1 MTNSNGDWRQILP
14 DTIGT
19 LPIGMPL
26 RRTEASCPAGARFS
40 IIGVYPAA
48 TRVRARLV
56 AGTRMML
63 PEAVE
68 LHSFAEGSASGREL
82 DLHYLSPLGL
92 CRAEVGLLDM
102 MPNFLANTT
111 KSKSGRSMHDN
122 VRAFE
127 AASDVRTGIA
137 ARPTPEELVELART
151 LPGNQERIRDT
162 LSQVPTRVVFT
173 VGLESAAFV
182 RGVSFR
188 EVEHRADEL
197 LYAPPARIALLG
209 CAVQVVHLVHPH
221 LFIKRNAKWME
232 RHRLWVVKSGRPLVA
247 EVAGVK

>member
-1 MTNSNGDWRQILP
+1 MTNSNRDWRRILP
-14 DTIGT
+14 DIIGT
-19 LPIGMPL
+19 LPNGMPL

-40 IIGVYPAA
+40 MIGVYPAA

-63 PEAVE
+63 PDAVE

-92 CRAEVGLLDM
+92 SRAEVGLLDM

-127 AASDVRTGIA
+127 AASGLRTGIEP
-137 ARPTPEELVELART
+137 RPAPAETVELARM
-151 LPGNQERIRDT
+151 PGNQGRMRDI
-162 LSQVPTRVVFT
+162 LCQMPTRVVFT
-173 VGLESAAFV
+173 LGLEPAAFV

-197 LYAPPARIALLG
+197 LYAPPARVVVLG

-232 RHRLWVVKSGRPLVA
+232 RHRLWVATSGRAFVN
-247 EVAGVK
+247 EIRGEE